1 MTFDDLLDRRNLKPR
16 YEPIFDLDTGE
27 PVGSEGLARWPS
39 LGIMPDRAF
48 QWATEQGRLGEL
60 DEACRNA
67 VIDDAVA
74 SDLMLRRHLFVNLEP
89 SVIGPDTVD
98 RLVSRV
104 EDRAGLV
111 VEITERGLLLRPA
124 ELLRAVHQLRAAG
137 CGIALD
143 DVGAVPDSLA
153 FLPFIAPDVIKLDLS
168 LVQEWPNRG
177 QAAIADGIRSYVERS
192 GATVIAEG
200 IETGAHLRRALSL
213 GASLGQGWY
222 LSGSRTLGTVP
233 SPLEGDGRCRLLTVA
248 STTGVDLDL
257 A

>member
-1 MTFDDLLDRRNLKPR
+1 MTFDDLLDRRNLQPR
-16 YEPIFDLDTGE
+16 YEPIFDLGTGE
-27 PVGSEGLARWPS
+27 PVGAEGLARWPS
-39 LGIMPDRAF
+39 LGIMPARALE
-48 QWATEQGRLGEL
+48 WATEQGRLGEL

-74 SDLMLRRHLFVNLEP
+74 SGLMLRHHLFVNLEP
-89 SVIGPDTVD
+89 SVIGPYTVD

-124 ELLRAVHQLRAAG
+124 ELLRAVHQLRMAG

-153 FLPFIAPDVIKLDLS
+153 FLPFIAPDVIKLDMS
-168 LVQEWPNRG
+168 LLQEWPNRG
-177 QAAIADGIRSYVERS
+177 HAAIADGIASYVGRN

-200 IETGAHLRRALSL
+200 IESGAHLRRALAL
-213 GASLGQGWY
+213 GATLGQGWY
-222 LSGSRTLGTVP
+222 LSRSDPLSTGSLPV
-233 SPLEGDGRCRLLTVA
+233 DGGGQHRLAA
-248 STTGVDLDL
+248 S
-257 A
+257 APAP